1 MDVCRIIYIPV
12 ITATS
17 VRHRSSTMF
26 RKMEGIEEAT
36 IDTVMSHLGHDKA
49 VNRNIYTVPPAE
61 RILQTVVPLIEELDK
76 VHIQPLA
83 SLVAFFL
90 VNLQYYFR
98 QQSVD
103 FSAWANVQGVLHCPR
118 KCCLFIVY

>member
-1 MDVCRIIYIPV
+1 MVLIEHMLASAQKNDFLFAYTQQLLDSSTGYNEIMDVYRIIDIPV

-36 IDTVMSHLGHDKA
+36 IDTVMSHLGHSKTI
-49 VNRNIYTVPPAE
+49 NQNIYAVPPAE

-76 VHIQPLA
+76 VHLQPL
-83 SLVAFFL
+83 SL
-90 VNLQYYFR
+90 R
-98 QQSVD
+98 
-103 FSAWANVQGVLHCPR
+103 C
-118 KCCLFIVY
+118 